1 VERLAGGAAAG
12 VMKDVPVRWWAD
24 GAFSA
29 PSTGTAAVHVV
40 GVRGVKDRATA
51 RQTIRTALLAALA
64 EALALPASR
73 IHLGGEPGEAPYAR
87 VDGRR
92 INLAIS
98 HDGDVSVAALRLDGA
113 VGIDVMRVADV
124 PDWHAVA
131 HDYLG
136 PACAAALADVPAPAR
151 AAAFARAWSEREA
164 RLKCRGLA
172 LAEWR
177 ADLDAA
183 LAACRCLPLA
193 VPDGYVATLALA

>member
-1 VERLAGGAAAG
+1 MEA
-12 VMKDVPVRWWAD
+12 VPVRWWAD

-29 PSTGTAAVHVV
+29 PPPDTAAVHVV
-40 GVRGVKDRATA
+40 GVRGLPDRTTA
-51 RQTIRTALLAALA
+51 RRTIRTALLAALA
-64 EALALPASR
+64 EALALPAAR
-73 IHLGGEPGEAPYAR
+73 IRLGGEPGDAPYAL
-87 VDGRR
+87 VDDGRR
-92 INLAIS
+92 IDLAIS
-98 HDGDVSVAALRLDGA
+98 HDGDVSVAALRLDGD

-131 HDYLG
+131 RDYLG
-136 PACAAALADVPAPAR
+136 PACAAALAAVPAPAR

-177 ADLDAA
+177 ADLDAE

>member
-1 VERLAGGAAAG
+1 MEA
-12 VMKDVPVRWWAD
+12 VPVRWWAD
-24 GAFSA
+24 GRFAL
-29 PSTGTAAVHVV
+29 PAADAHVHVV
-40 GVRGVKDRATA
+40 GVRGMTDRATA

-64 EALALPASR
+64 EALALPAAR
-73 IHLGGEPGEAPYAR
+73 IRLRAEPGEAPYAL
-87 VDGRR
+87 VDDGRR

-98 HDGDVSVAALRLDGA
+98 HDGDVSVAALCLDGT

-131 HDYLG
+131 RDYLG
-136 PACAAALADVPAPAR
+136 PACAAALAGVPAPAR

-172 LAEWR
+172 LAEWD
-177 ADLDAA
+177 ADLDGELA
-183 LAACRCLPLA
+183 LCRRLPLA